1 MKYILI
7 FFLIIINLNANCFKS
22 IKKLG
27 YKEKLLVDY
36 NIVKV
41 NCKTKDSDIQ
51 IKNRYTKYIVNKNHP
66 INKKNTL
73 IIRPSKVILKLSDT
87 IFFEIP
93 GKLVEET
100 IKYVKIKKQN
110 KEIIKINYKD

>member
-7 FFLIIINLNANCFKS
+7 FFFIAIDLNADCFKS

-41 NCKTKDSDIQ
+41 KCRNQDNN
-51 IKNRYTKYIVNKNHP
+51 IKVQNRYTKYIINKNKK
-66 INKKNTL
+66 INNKNSLT
-73 IIRPSKVILKLSDT
+73 IRPSKVILKISDT

-110 KEIIKINYKD
+110 REIIKINYKD